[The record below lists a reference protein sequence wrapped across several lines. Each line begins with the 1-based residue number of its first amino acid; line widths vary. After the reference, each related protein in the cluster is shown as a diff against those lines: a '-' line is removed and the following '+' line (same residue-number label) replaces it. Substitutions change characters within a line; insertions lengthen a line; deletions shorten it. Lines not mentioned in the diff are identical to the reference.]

1 MEGLSSRLLL
11 PISSRLSTS
20 KPGIAGPGESKM
32 KTKKQTK
39 TAAKTGKPEV
49 KTSAPAL
56 PEKPA
61 HTIELNPTDQRGI
74 YTAKISGKR
83 AMVCFT
89 ARDRSS
95 ADKALVS
102 VTVAPARLRAA
113 SSAGNKESVPVMIA
127 VAVTVKGRWSSG
139 WILPL
144 DLFKK
149 QATSQSDFALS
160 AAARTAYAADKDSL
174 TGVKFVI
181 APKAK
186 TA

>member
-1 MEGLSSRLLL
+1 
-11 PISSRLSTS
+11 
-20 KPGIAGPGESKM
+20 M

-39 TAAKTGKPEV
+39 AAAKTGKPDV
-49 KTSAPAL
+49 QKASAPAL
-56 PEKPA
+56 PDKPA
-61 HTIELNPTDQRGI
+61 HTIELHPTEDRGVF
-74 YTAKISGKR
+74 TAKISGKR
-83 AMVCFT
+83 AVVCFT

-102 VTVAPARLRAA
+102 VTIAPPRLKTANA
-113 SSAGNKESVPVMIA
+113 AGNKESLPVMIA

-160 AAARTAYAADKDSL
+160 AAARTAYAASSDTL

-186 TA
+186 AA

>member
-1 MEGLSSRLLL
+1 
-11 PISSRLSTS
+11 
-20 KPGIAGPGESKM
+20 M

-39 TAAKTGKPEV
+39 PAAKTGKPEAQ
-49 KTSAPAL
+49 KASAPAL
-56 PEKPA
+56 PEKPTA
-61 HTIELNPTDQRGI
+61 TIELHPTEDRGVF
-74 YTAKISGKR
+74 TAKISGKR

-113 SSAGNKESVPVMIA
+113 SSAGNKESVQVMIA

-160 AAARTAYAADKDSL
+160 ASARTAYAASPDAL

-186 TA
+186 AA

>member
-1 MEGLSSRLLL
+1 MK
-11 PISSRLSTS
+11 ST
-20 KPGIAGPGESKM
+20 
-32 KTKKQTK
+32 KQTK
-39 TAAKTGKPEV
+39 SAAKTGKPEV
-49 KTSAPAL
+49 QKASAPAL
-56 PEKPA
+56 PDKPA

-83 AMVCFT
+83 AVVCFT
-89 ARDRSS
+89 ARDRAS
-95 ADKALVS
+95 ADKRFVS
-102 VTVAPARLRAA
+102 VTIAPPRLKAA
-113 SSAGNKESVPVMIA
+113 NTAGNKESLPVLIA

-144 DLFKK
+144 ELFKK

-160 AAARTAYAADKDSL
+160 AAARTAYAASSDTL

-186 TA
+186 AA

>member
-1 MEGLSSRLLL
+1 
-11 PISSRLSTS
+11 
-20 KPGIAGPGESKM
+20 M

-39 TAAKTGKPEV
+39 AAANTGKPEV
-49 KTSAPAL
+49 KGGAPAL
-56 PEKPA
+56 PEKPT
-61 HTIELNPTDQRGI
+61 HTIELQPTDDRGVF
-74 YTAKISGKR
+74 TAKISGKR
-83 AMVCFT
+83 AVVCFT

-102 VTVAPARLRAA
+102 VTIAPARLKAA
-113 SSAGNKESVPVMIA
+113 NTAGNKESLPVIIA

-144 DLFKK
+144 ELFKK

-160 AAARTAYAADKDSL
+160 ASARTAYAADRDSL

-186 TA
+186 AA

>member
-1 MEGLSSRLLL
+1 MK
-11 PISSRLSTS
+11 ST
-20 KPGIAGPGESKM
+20 
-32 KTKKQTK
+32 KQTK
-39 TAAKTGKPEV
+39 STAKTGKPE
-49 KTSAPAL
+49 TSAPAL
-56 PEKPA
+56 PEKPTT
-61 HTIELNPTDQRGI
+61 TIEMHPTEDRGV
-74 YTAKISGKR
+74 YVAKVSGKH
-83 AMVCFT
+83 AVVAFT

-95 ADKALVS
+95 ADKALIS
-102 VTVAPARLRAA
+102 VTIATARLKAA
-113 SSAGNKESVPVMIA
+113 STAGNKESVPVMVA

-160 AAARTAYAADKDSL
+160 ATARTAYAADKDAL

-186 TA
+186 AA